1 MTVWNAIYRA
11 SLILLGVLVLF
22 GVAAAYY
29 RPMKTSENLKTSIR
43 QLEQDVQKRQGQLED
58 LKKRQDRLQNDPRF
72 VEKMAREEF
81 GYCKTGETVFKFD
94 GPASAR

>member
-11 SLILLGVLVLF
+11 SLILFGVLLLF

-29 RPMKTSENLKTSIR
+29 RPVKTSENLKDRIR
-43 QLEQDVQKRQGQLED
+43 QYEMDVQKRQGQLED

-81 GYCKTGETVFKFD
+81 GYCKPGETVFKFEGD
-94 GPASAR
+94 VAAR